1 MVFLISQISNLNKG
15 IIAQLLHKQHLHA
28 MRWITW
34 ERRDL
39 ARTHLSRPSS
49 STTIN
54 LSNSFSICI
63 FPKKQGLEEK
73 SRIVTFC
80 NRVDTEIERRT
91 DRIRRRCTIQNIV
104 RIRQL
109 AAESKHHHSFT

>member
-1 MVFLISQISNLNKG
+1 MSEHGFPNFSDLQFKQSHHSTTTSQ
-15 IIAQLLHKQHLHA
+15 AT
-28 MRWITW
+28 TW
-34 ERRDL
+34 EQRDL
-39 ARTHLSRPSS
+39 AKTHLSRPPS

-54 LSNSFSICI
+54 LFNSLSICI